1 MRAHTNTSTVVYHED
16 GSWTE
21 TNEITH
27 YPATTAQKA
36 TGLLVLGAV
45 VVAPLV
51 PVLTVVSM
59 EKAVELKDKYRNKRA
74 AKKALKSVN

>member
-27 YPATTAQKA
+27 YPASTAQKA
-36 TGLLVLGAV
+36 TGLIVLGAV
-45 VVAPLV
+45 VMAPLV
-51 PVLTVVSM
+51 PVLTIIGLDKAAEM
-59 EKAVELKDKYRNKRA
+59 KEKLRRKRA